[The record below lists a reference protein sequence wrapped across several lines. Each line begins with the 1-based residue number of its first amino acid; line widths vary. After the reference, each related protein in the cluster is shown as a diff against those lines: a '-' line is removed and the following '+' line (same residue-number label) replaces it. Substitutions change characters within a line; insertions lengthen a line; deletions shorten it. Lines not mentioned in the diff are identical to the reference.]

1 MTYNNR
7 ATDGRAPGHDD
18 AVEFA
23 RLALMFDQETGSTLR
38 MGLLVIGVAALANV
52 PVHARRDI
60 AGALGLALAAAILG
74 VGCLATWLFTRRH
87 PLPPRYHN
95 PLFAIVILATAF
107 DSVYTQALVRDPMFT
122 INVTMVIIGAGV
134 CIVSCRWAL
143 AATLPP
149 TIAWFAF
156 AAPPMSTSDGRS
168 AATIVL
174 FGFCAAAIINT
185 GRRNALTRLAK
196 ATRVAERAAVVDD
209 LTQVYNRRGLALVA
223 SHVATTARRLGED
236 VGVLVLDIDCFKA
249 VNDKLGHVA
258 GDRVLV
264 AVAEALTNSGRAND
278 VVARWG
284 GDEFVVVTLG
294 KPPKAA
300 VLARRVED
308 RLYAHGVRDGDGA
321 RITVSVGAASA
332 NLIDAEGVDRLI
344 DEADAAMYD
353 GRAQLRTPAGRSLV
367 SVPPQNLST
376 GR

>member
-1 MTYNNR
+1 
-7 ATDGRAPGHDD
+7 
-18 AVEFA
+18 
-23 RLALMFDQETGSTLR
+23 MFDEETGSTLR
-38 MGLLVIGVAALANV
+38 MALIVIGVAALANV
-52 PVHARRDI
+52 PVHAHRDI
-60 AGALGLALAAAILG
+60 AGAQGLALAAAILG
-74 VGCLATWLFTRRH
+74 VGCLSTWLYTRSH
-87 PLPPRYHN
+87 PLPPRYNN

-122 INVTMVIIGAGV
+122 INVMMVIIGAGM

-156 AAPPMSTSDGRS
+156 AAPPMRTSDGRS

-185 GRRNALTRLAK
+185 GRRTALTRLA
-196 ATRVAERAAVVDD
+196 RVAHEAERAAVVDD
-209 LTQVYNRRGLALVA
+209 LTQVYNRRGLAMVA
-223 SHVATTARRLGED
+223 SHVVTTARRLGED
-236 VGVLVLDIDCFKA
+236 VGVLVLDIDRFKA
-249 VNDKLGHVA
+249 VNDKLGHLA

-264 AVAEALTNSGRAND
+264 AVTEAITSSGRAND

-294 KPPKAA
+294 KPPEAA

-332 NLIDAEGVDRLI
+332 NLIDADGVDRLI

-353 GRAQLRTPAGRSLV
+353 GRAQLRTPGGRALV
-367 SVPPQNLST
+367 LVPPQNLST